1 MSIRQ
6 EHLEAYEQG
15 LQALNENI
23 ALGQSLLMDK
33 GSIEK
38 KIETGFNLI
47 GNIGQAYQTVSN
59 TKAILNKGSNVVK
72 KTVNALSNSQ
82 QEARTADTGGE
93 EAETTAQPSVAETSF
108 MTPEAEETARTTQQL
123 APDLEEGAEA
133 SIDPAIEAFRDRI
146 APDLFQRLQQTG
158 LQEGGLPSDIQSQVV
173 SRAFGNLRDLPQQGE
188 LTMIDAG
195 ATPELD
201 AVPESE
207 MGIRML
213 EASGAIRQQG
223 TQAIATTAEEA
234 PGLLDQLAPLRQLMA
249 RGTQPLGNSEAQQRI
264 ADFDPEGDLTSIP
277 NLSADGAT
285 RALSGVEN
293 TVDEVGNTLTPAIEN
308 VASRVGGAVSRVA
321 GTASEL
327 GEQAGALASRVGGTV
342 SRLGATA
349 SELAPDLA
357 EGLGA
362 VAAGSLEI
370 PVAGE
375 VVALL
380 AGIGSAI
387 ASAFQPAPEK
397 PTVAEIGADFS
408 NTDEHGGSALSAY

>member
-6 EHLEAYEQG
+6 EHLEAYERG
-15 LQALNENI
+15 LEALNENI

-38 KIETGFNLI
+38 KIESGFNLI
-47 GNIGQAYQTVSN
+47 GNLGQAYQTVQN
-59 TKAILNKGSNVVK
+59 TKAILNKGSNVAK

-82 QEARTADTGGE
+82 EEARTTDTGGE
-93 EAETTAQPSVAETSF
+93 QVRTTAETSGQRAETSF
-108 MTPEAEETARTTQQL
+108 MTPEAETPATQAEQI

-158 LQEGGLPSDIQSQVV
+158 LQEGGLPDDIQSEVV
-173 SRAFGNLRDLPQQGE
+173 SRAFGNLRDLPQEGE
-188 LTMIDAG
+188 LTMIEAG

-207 MGIRML
+207 MGLRML
-213 EASGAIRQQG
+213 EASGAIRQQA
-223 TQAIATTAEEA
+223 TQAVTTTTEEA
-234 PGLLDQLAPLRQLMA
+234 PQLLDQLAPMRELMG
-249 RGTQPLGNSEAQQRI
+249 RGTQPLAPSELQQRMS
-264 ADFDPEGDLTSIP
+264 DFDPEGNITDIP
-277 NLSADGAT
+277 NLSAEGAT
-285 RALSGVEN
+285 RSLNAVEN
-293 TVDEVGNTLTPAIEN
+293 TVDEVGNTLTPAVED
-308 VASRVGGAVSRVA
+308 VVSRVGGAVSRV
-321 GTASEL
+321 GEL
-327 GEQAGALASRVGGTV
+327 GEQAGALASRVSGTV

-357 EGLGA
+357 DGLGA
-362 VAAGSLEI
+362 VAAGSLEV

-387 ASAFQPAPEK
+387 ASAFEPAPEK

-408 NTDEHGGSALSAY
+408 NTDEHGGTALSAY

>member
-6 EHLEAYEQG
+6 EHLEAYERG
-15 LQALNENI
+15 LDALNENI
-23 ALGQSLLMDK
+23 ELGQSLLMDK

-38 KIETGFNLI
+38 KIESGFNLI
-47 GNIGQAYQTVSN
+47 GNLGQAYQTVQN

-72 KTVNALSNSQ
+72 KTANALSNSQ
-82 QEARTADTGGE
+82 EEARTTDTG
-93 EAETTAQPSVAETSF
+93 AE
-108 MTPEAEETARTTQQL
+108 QL
-123 APDLEEGAEA
+123 APDLEEGGEA
-133 SIDPAIEAFRDRI
+133 SIEAFRDRL

-158 LQEGGLPSDIQSQVV
+158 LQEGGLPQEIVQEQTR
-173 SRAFGNLRDLPQQGE
+173 RAFGDIGDLPEQLPE
-188 LTMIDAG
+188 LIDAG
-195 ATPELD
+195 ATPLLD
-201 AVPESE
+201 SLSEGEITTRMIESAGITGRRATQGALSQVAPE
-207 MGIRML
+207 
-213 EASGAIRQQG
+213 
-223 TQAIATTAEEA
+223 TEEG
-234 PGLLDQLAPLRQLMA
+234 PGLSDQLAPMRQLMG
-249 RGTQPLGNSEAQQRI
+249 RGTQPLAPSELQQRM
-264 ADFDPEGDLTSIP
+264 ADFDPEGNLTDIP

-285 RALSGVEN
+285 RTLNAVEN
-293 TVDEVGNTLTPAIEN
+293 TVDEVGNTLTPAIED
-308 VASRVGGAVSRVA
+308 VASRVGGAVSRV
-321 GTASEL
+321 GEI

-362 VAAGSLEI
+362 VAAGSLEV

-387 ASAFQPAPEK
+387 ASAFSPTPEK

-408 NTDEHGGSALSAY
+408 NTDEHGGNALSAY

>member
-72 KTVNALSNSQ
+72 KTANALSNSQ
-82 QEARTADTGGE
+82 EEARTADTGGE
-93 EAETTAQPSVAETSF
+93 EAETTAQPSVE
-108 MTPEAEETARTTQQL
+108 EATERTTQQL

-158 LQEGGLPSDIQSQVV
+158 LQEGGLPSDIQSEVV
-173 SRAFGNLRDLPQQGE
+173 SRAFGNLRDLPQEGE
-188 LTMIDAG
+188 LTMIEAG

-223 TQAIATTAEEA
+223 TQAIATTTEEA
-234 PGLLDQLAPLRQLMA
+234 PQLLDQLAPMRELMG

-293 TVDEVGNTLTPAIEN
+293 TVDEVGNTLAPAVEN

-342 SRLGATA
+342 SRVAGTA

-387 ASAFQPAPEK
+387 ASAFQPTPEK